1 MADPRFSSALQSIT
15 GMPDPLAPRT
25 ARAVEQPKLQQT
37 PLDRAYQEREQTTRA
52 LGNATAQLAEFEG
65 MQQAQ
70 KAKTAAETAQGEF
83 QLAQQRAK
91 DIEAPE
97 LRAERTR
104 LRESIPK
111 AFVPTQDNATDM
123 ATLFSLIGVI
133 GFAVGAGGKGNAMA
147 AMSAMN
153 GMATGY
159 QQGRMDLYAREKD
172 KFETNVKALKTRID
186 SINDELDDVMQ
197 TAAVNYDKGMAQLKM
212 VATKNDADFIAR
224 YADKYGLPKAVE
236 YLRSLDKSARDT
248 VDRLEKERTRA
259 DEKERQMMFQI
270 QMQED
275 RQREARA
282 LRQIAQAG
290 GGTPQYQLVEQDGK
304 VMAINLRNPAAP
316 PIETALK
323 PGSKKFG
330 TQTRGGAA
338 NDRYAFNIHE
348 SALQATTDLLNIT
361 SQPADTVLGTFA
373 GMTGKSGETLTT
385 ALRNTFAR
393 KITSDDQRLMQQ
405 MIAGLEYNMGRA
417 LGGGYANSS
426 AKAVLD
432 IYKQQVAQAG
442 DSPAAQAMFLARMK
456 QELKTLFK
464 AFKNHPGAQP
474 GYIDDLKE
482 ASTLLDETIPFD
494 VKDVTNAS
502 RGTRQ
507 TFVDKY
513 VPTMEGSP
521 RLALPTAE
529 TQTFGA
535 KSFATEAEAQAAF
548 KAGTL
553 KSGEKVII
561 NGVRGTWE

>member
-1 MADPRFSSALQSIT
+1 MKQLKNRADTLARGLERITKIAAYDRQKAELEADALFAEQGANFMKEYTAKYGIPKSFELSKRNADSADKMFQFY
-15 GMPDPLAPRT
+15 M
-25 ARAVEQPKLQQT
+25 K
-37 PLDRAYQEREQTTRA
+37 QEADAERRREQHLR
-52 LGNATAQLAEFEG
+52 Q
-65 MQQAQ
+65 M
-70 KAKTAAETAQGEF
+70 
-83 QLAQQRAK
+83 
-91 DIEAPE
+91 E
-97 LRAERTR
+97 LRALT
-104 LRESIPK
+104 SS
-111 AFVPTQDNATDM
+111 N
-123 ATLFSLIGVI
+123 
-133 GFAVGAGGKGNAMA
+133 
-147 AMSAMN
+147 
-153 GMATGY
+153 
-159 QQGRMDLYAREKD
+159 
-172 KFETNVKALKTRID
+172 
-186 SINDELDDVMQ
+186 
-197 TAAVNYDKGMAQLKM
+197 
-212 VATKNDADFIAR
+212 
-224 YADKYGLPKAVE
+224 
-236 YLRSLDKSARDT
+236 
-248 VDRLEKERTRA
+248 
-259 DEKERQMMFQI
+259 RQ
-270 QMQED
+270 
-275 RQREARA
+275 
-282 LRQIAQAG
+282 
-290 GGTPQYQLVEQDGK
+290 PQYQLVEQDGK
-304 VMAINLRNPAAP
+304 VVAINMRDPTAP
-316 PIETALK
+316 PVETGLK

-330 TQTRGGAA
+330 AQTRGGAA

-348 SALQATTDLLNIT
+348 SAQQAVQDLLNIT

-373 GMTGKSGETLTT
+373 GMTGKSGENLTT

-464 AFKNHPGAQP
+464 AFKNHPGAQT
-474 GYIDDLKE
+474 GYVEDFKE
-482 ASTLLDETIPFD
+482 ASTLLDEAIPFD

-529 TQTFGA
+529 TQTFGV
-535 KSFATEAEAQAAF
+535 KSFATNAEAEAAF

>member
-1 MADPRFSSALQSIT
+1 MATSSPLSMNVGDPVARAKSKPSAPKAEIPPAAPKEDLVSRYKSTMEEPERKVTEAIESEQKFK
-15 GMPDPLAPRT
+15 MAQEQDLATRT
-25 ARAVEQPKLQQT
+25 AAKARA
-37 PLDRAYQEREQTTRA
+37 RGAA
-52 LGNATAQLAEFEG
+52 LE
-65 MQQAQ
+65 
-70 KAKTAAETAQGEF
+70 
-83 QLAQQRAK
+83 
-91 DIEAPE
+91 
-97 LRAERTR
+97 AERTAVER
-104 LRESIPK
+104 APQMQQLSEVERAMETP
-111 AFVPTQDNATDM
+111 FVPTQENAMDL
-123 ATLFSLIGVI
+123 ATLYSLIGVV
-133 GFAVGAGGKGNAMA
+133 GFAIGAGGKGNAMA

-153 GMATGY
+153 GMAEGHRA
-159 QQGRMDLYAREKD
+159 GRMDLYAREKD
-172 KFETNVKALKTRID
+172 QFDTNMKQLKTRADTLARGLERITKLAAYD
-186 SINDELDDVMQ
+186 RQKAELEADALFAEQ
-197 TAAVNYDKGMAQLKM
+197 GGNFIKEYAA
-212 VATKNDADFIAR
+212 
-224 YADKYGLPKAVE
+224 KYGLPKSSELAKRNADSIQKAFE
-236 YLRSLDKSARDT
+236 MMLKAETDA
-248 VDRLEKERTRA
+248 ERRR
-259 DEKERQMMFQI
+259 EQHLRQM
-270 QMQED
+270 EL
-275 RQREARA
+275 RA
-282 LRQIAQAG
+282 LTASNRQ
-290 GGTPQYQLVEQDGK
+290 PQYQLVEQEGK
-304 VMAINLRNPAAP
+304 VVAINMRDPTAP
-316 PIETALK
+316 PVETGLK

-330 TQTRGGAA
+330 AQTRGGAA
-338 NDRYAFNIHE
+338 NDRFAFNIHE

-361 SQPADTVLGTFA
+361 SQPANTVLGTFA
-373 GMTGKSGETLTT
+373 AMTGKSGETLTT

-464 AFKNHPGAQP
+464 AFKNHPGAQT
-474 GYIDDLKE
+474 GYIEDLTE
-482 ASTLLDETIPFD
+482 ASTLLDEAIPFD
-494 VKDVTNAS
+494 VKDVTSAV

-513 VPTMEGSP
+513 VPTIEGST

-529 TQTFGA
+529 SQTFGA

>member
-1 MADPRFSSALQSIT
+1 MADPRFSSALQEMT
-15 GMPDPLAPRT
+15 GMPDPLVSKRGG
-25 ARAVEQPKLQQT
+25 AVEQVKPRET
-37 PLDRAYQEREQTTRA
+37 PLDKAYQEREQTTRA
-52 LGNATAQLAEFEG
+52 LGNATVQLAEFEG
-65 MQQAQ
+65 LQQAQ
-70 KAKTAAETAQGEF
+70 KARTAAATAKGEF
-83 QLAQQRAK
+83 DLAEQRAR
-91 DIEAPE
+91 DIAAPE
-97 LRAERTR
+97 LRAERTQ
-104 LRESIPK
+104 LRESMPK
-111 AFVPTQDNATDM
+111 AFVPTQDNANDM
-123 ATLFSLIGVI
+123 AVLFSLIGVI

-153 GMATGY
+153 GMAEGY
-159 QQGRMDLYAREKD
+159 QQGRMDLYAKEKD
-172 KFETNVKALKTRID
+172 KFETNVKAIKNRID

-197 TAAVNYDKGMAQLKM
+197 TAAINYDKGLAKLKM
-212 VATKNDADFIAR
+212 VATQNDADFIAK
-224 YADKYGLPKAVE
+224 YAEKYGLPKTVE
-236 YLRSLDKSARDT
+236 YLKSLDKSARDT
-248 VDRLEKERTRA
+248 VDRLEKERTRS

-270 QMQED
+270 QMK
-275 RQREARA
+275 RMA
-282 LRQIAQAG
+282 LAG

-304 VMAINLRNPAAP
+304 VMAINMRNPSAP
-316 PIETALK
+316 PIETGLK

-330 TQTRGGAA
+330 AQTRGGAA

-361 SQPADTVLGTFA
+361 NQPADTVLGTFA

-464 AFKNHPGAQP
+464 AFKNHPGAQT

-482 ASTLLDETIPFD
+482 ASTLLDEAIPFD
-494 VKDVTNAS
+494 VKDVTSAT

-529 TQTFGA
+529 TQTFGT
-535 KSFATEAEAQAAF
+535 KSFATEADAQAAF

-553 KSGEKVII
+553 KSGERVII
-561 NGVRGTWE
+561 NGVSGTWE